1 MSATPMNRGEL
12 RNLYRFGVFALALA
26 VGVTSLGAR
35 MFYLQVV
42 QGGQQDYQGSDTSQS
57 TADQPIA
64 STRGLIFDS
73 QGRPLVKNVVDYS
86 VTVTPIDLPI
96 EQEELVA
103 QRLGSILT
111 LDPIYIET
119 AIDSSTGSLYVPVK
133 IADGISARVAR
144 FIEENYD
151 NLPGVRVDVTSK
163 RQYLSKQLFAQ
174 IIGYEGQIT
183 KSQYDQLKL
192 LDYYPTD
199 IVGQAGLENY
209 YEQDLRGSFGD
220 QTVALDS
227 SGKPIPGLVTPGR
240 DPVPGDSLTLN
251 IDGSEQRYAQEA
263 LQWGLTNSTS
273 SYTKVTKG
281 VIIVENPQNGKILA
295 MVSLPS
301 YDDQLFADGISATDF
316 QALLSN
322 PDQPLLNKAIG
333 AQYAPGSTF
342 KLVTGTA
349 GVQNQPSCQ
358 FYPTYCSGNFT
369 DTSTLLSQPYI
380 QIGDR
385 KYWEWNLQG
394 WGPLDITDGVAY
406 SSDTF
411 FYQLAELVGLD
422 RLTYWADQYG
432 FGRPTGIDLPETA
445 TGIVPT
451 NSWKLA
457 NLVDDVLESKLD
469 FAFDEHYGYLSCCPT
484 NVGTGL
490 RASVMMHLPAL
501 AMTNQ
506 ASGVFTALSKVGFVV
521 RGLYGEGTEAKGNLF
536 QISNQITLG
545 LSEMEILD
553 RLVTVS
559 RQVIEQE
566 QMGRRSLMK
575 ERPLQI
581 EDMVFRAY
589 GVLAN
594 ARLLNS
600 EETMFYLS
608 CLRLAIDL
616 GLLHNV
622 SNRTLNELLVRTRT
636 AFLQG
641 DSKGALDAF
650 NRSLKR
656 AAIIR
661 VALAT
666 DPFLNGFPHQDEE
679 RGSQLEE
686 EGNDREAP

>member
-1 MSATPMNRGEL
+1 MSATPIIRGEL
-12 RNLYRFGVFALALA
+12 RNLYRFGVFALAVA

-42 QGGQQDYQGSDTSQS
+42 QGGQAANQVSDTSQS
-57 TADQPIA
+57 TANQPIA
-64 STRGLIFDS
+64 STRGLIFDATN
-73 QGRPLVKNVVDYS
+73 RPLVKNVVDYS
-86 VTVTPIDLPI
+86 VTVTPIDLPLD
-96 EQEELVA
+96 QEELVA
-103 QRLGSILT
+103 QRLGSVLN

-119 AIDSSTGSLYVPVK
+119 AIDSTTGSLYVPVE

-151 NLPGVRVDVTSK
+151 HLPGVSVVVTSK
-163 RQYLSKQLFAQ
+163 RQYLTKQLFAE
-174 IIGYEGQIT
+174 ILGYEGQIT
-183 KSQYDQLKL
+183 QSQYDQLKL
-192 LDYYPTD
+192 LGYSSSD

-209 YEQDLRGSFGD
+209 YEQDLRGSYGS

-227 SGKPIPGLVTPGR
+227 SGKPIPGLVTPGK

-251 IDGSEQRYAQEA
+251 IDSSEQRYAQEA

-301 YDDQLFADGISATDF
+301 YDDQLFADGISGTDF

-349 GVQNQPSCQ
+349 GVQNQPQCAP
-358 FYPTYCSGNFT
+358 YPYCSGTFT
-369 DTSTLLSQPYI
+369 TSTTLLSQPFI

-394 WGPLDITDGVAY
+394 WGPLDITGGVAY

-457 NLVDDVLESKLD
+457 NKGEPMYEGEIAQAGIGQGYDASTPLQLLDAYCALANGGNLWQPQIVNSITNGSTGAVTNIQPVLLNKLPASQETLQTMRLATRAVVTTRHTYDLVDLPIKVAGK
-469 FAFDEHYGYLSCCPT
+469 T
-484 NVGTGL
+484 GT
-490 RASVMMHLPAL
+490 AE
-501 AMTNQ
+501 
-506 ASGVFTALSKVGFVV
+506 F
-521 RGLYGEGTEAKGNLF
+521 GNPDA
-536 QISNQITLG
+536 N
-545 LSEMEILD
+545 
-553 RLVTVS
+553 
-559 RQVIEQE
+559 
-566 QMGRRSLMK
+566 
-575 ERPLQI
+575 
-581 EDMVFRAY
+581 
-589 GVLAN
+589 GVLPYHEWFVGYVPGDPYNGDFTKPDSQLAVLAFIYGADTWGN
-594 ARLLNS
+594 VATEVVKMYLMLHFHKIDVPAQLLNPRVPGYIPS
-600 EETMFYLS
+600 WVYRTTNFY
-608 CLRLAIDL
+608 
-616 GLLHNV
+616 GTP
-622 SNRTLNELLVRTRT
+622 NR
-636 AFLQG
+636 
-641 DSKGALDAF
+641 D
-650 NRSLKR
+650 
-656 AAIIR
+656 
-661 VALAT
+661 
-666 DPFLNGFPHQDEE
+666 
-679 RGSQLEE
+679 
-686 EGNDREAP
+686 

>member
-12 RNLYRFGVFALALA
+12 RNLYRFGVFALAVA

-42 QGGQQDYQGSDTSQS
+42 QGGQQDYQGSDTGQS
-57 TADQPIA
+57 TAIQPIA

-86 VTVTPIDLPI
+86 VSVTPIDLPLD
-96 EQEELVA
+96 QEELVA
-103 QRLGSILT
+103 QRLGSILN

-119 AIDSSTGSLYVPVK
+119 AIDSTTGSLYVPVK

-151 NLPGVRVDVTSK
+151 NLPGVSVDVTSK

-251 IDGSEQRYAQEA
+251 IDGTEQRYAQEA

-349 GVQNQPSCQ
+349 GIQNQPSCQ

-394 WGPLDITDGVAY
+394 WGPLDITGGVAY

-457 NLVDDVLESKLD
+457 NLGQPMYEGEIAQAGIGQGYDATTPLQLLDAYCALANGGNLWQPQIVKSITDGSTGSVTDIQPVLLNK
-469 FAFDEHYGYLSCCPT
+469 
-484 NVGTGL
+484 
-490 RASVMMHLPAL
+490 LPASQQTLETMRL
-501 AMTNQ
+501 ATR
-506 ASGVFTALSKVGFVV
+506 AVVTSRHTYDLVDLPIKVAGKTGTAEF
-521 RGLYGEGTEAKGNLF
+521 GNPDA
-536 QISNQITLG
+536 N
-545 LSEMEILD
+545 
-553 RLVTVS
+553 
-559 RQVIEQE
+559 
-566 QMGRRSLMK
+566 
-575 ERPLQI
+575 
-581 EDMVFRAY
+581 
-589 GVLAN
+589 GVLPYH
-594 ARLLNS
+594 
-600 EETMFYLS
+600 EWFVGY
-608 CLRLAIDL
+608 
-616 GLLHNV
+616 V
-622 SNRTLNELLVRTRT
+622 P
-636 AFLQG
+636 G
-641 DSKGALDAF
+641 D
-650 NRSLKR
+650 
-656 AAIIR
+656 
-661 VALAT
+661 
-666 DPFLNGFPHQDEE
+666 PYNGDFTKPD
-679 RGSQLEE
+679 SQLAVVAFIYGADTW
-686 EGNDREAP
+686 GNVATEVVKLYMMLHFHMIDVPAQALNPRTPGYIPSWVYRTTNFYGTPNRD

>member
-12 RNLYRFGVFALALA
+12 RNLYRFGVFALAVA

-42 QGGQQDYQGSDTSQS
+42 QGGQQDYQGSDTGQS
-57 TADQPIA
+57 TAIQPIA

-86 VTVTPIDLPI
+86 VSVTPIDLPLD
-96 EQEELVA
+96 QEELVA
-103 QRLGSILT
+103 QRLGSILN

-119 AIDSSTGSLYVPVK
+119 AIDSTTGSLYVPVK

-151 NLPGVRVDVTSK
+151 NLPGVSVDVTSK

-192 LDYYPTD
+192 LGYSSSD

-394 WGPLDITDGVAY
+394 WGPLDITGGVAY

-411 FYQLAELVGLD
+411 FYQLAEKVGLTS
-422 RLTYWADQYG
+422 LTDWAKLYG
-432 FGRPTGIDLPETA
+432 FGAPTGIDLPGEVS
-445 TGIVPT
+445 GIVPD
-451 NSWKLA
+451 NQWKQAAYGPGQTMYTGEILQAGIGQGFDATTPLQLLNAYCALA
-457 NLVDDVLESKLD
+457 NGGNLWQPTVVKSITSPDGTVTPVTPTLIRKIPASAQTLETMRQGTRAVVTSQHTYNMVDLPIMVAGKTGTAEFGTRDKKGRLPYHEWFVGYTPADAFHGNFNGTDSQLAVVAFLYGADSWGDVSTEIVKYYLW
-469 FAFDEHYGYLSCCPT
+469 EHYHLKGSPLTQNLPGHVNLWASKITNNYL
-484 NVGTGL
+484 GT
-490 RASVMMHLPAL
+490 ASNH
-501 AMTNQ
+501 
-506 ASGVFTALSKVGFVV
+506 
-521 RGLYGEGTEAKGNLF
+521 
-536 QISNQITLG
+536 
-545 LSEMEILD
+545 
-553 RLVTVS
+553 
-559 RQVIEQE
+559 
-566 QMGRRSLMK
+566 
-575 ERPLQI
+575 
-581 EDMVFRAY
+581 
-589 GVLAN
+589 
-594 ARLLNS
+594 
-600 EETMFYLS
+600 
-608 CLRLAIDL
+608 
-616 GLLHNV
+616 
-622 SNRTLNELLVRTRT
+622 
-636 AFLQG
+636 
-641 DSKGALDAF
+641 
-650 NRSLKR
+650 
-656 AAIIR
+656 
-661 VALAT
+661 
-666 DPFLNGFPHQDEE
+666 
-679 RGSQLEE
+679 
-686 EGNDREAP
+686 